1 MKHDSNDGTHASNE
15 HRPGDTPREDAM
27 NEQDENNL
35 PHDERHERLCAYVF
49 GELEGEERSAFEAE
63 LEGDPKLKAELERLE
78 ATVGLVSAH
87 GGGALALSEGA
98 AAQLAER
105 VQASKPAPVIQLA
118 WYQKPWLKVAA
129 ALALVGGV
137 GYTLDANGVFGEPGL
152 VQNRAFSFKLGDLGH
167 TADAPAAQAP
177 EPTGVPLSEEQL
189 QREAAT
195 RKAFIEEREREL
207 AAHSFEGL
215 GYLGGSVKTEGQG
228 GELPTALREQLKSL
242 AYMDEVEPMPES
254 APPTVVDP
262 KFAAELE
269 SLGYAAG
276 QPSGETITAVNE
288 NARGRHEAPAEV
300 SMQGLG
306 YLGQQPNEGGAT
318 PFKSGENWL
327 QRRAGGGG
335 GASFADPALEQVVEL
350 NSQLGLGGG
359 AGGAGGGAAPTAG
372 RRGVSGGEQLA
383 GAAVRSVGSP
393 VGSPVAPNSPPPS
406 RAAANGAPTTPGAG
420 GPATPGTVAGVQ
432 PSSGGGAYK
441 GAGDTVPPDASGGA
455 VDLRFRTTLS
465 AELGSMDYFLGD
477 GSQGDIPIAGLNL
490 DLAGKQ
496 QVQDLQVFYAATK
509 QPTAQLDALR
519 LLVEL
524 DDKLVEH
531 PGVYRYAE
539 LERGATFG
547 LDFEAGDTDPI
558 LLGGLWAAQDPSFL
572 QLEQERMQA
581 AGLDQT
587 GWVQMLKQFEY
598 LPQDFE
604 GAFDDPATQIARFHL
619 LEPVLREQRLNEL
632 LLDIQRRPGE
642 TLDLFYYRHW
652 GTRPF
657 QSTADDPQSTFSAD
671 VDTASY
677 ALARKMLTQGVF
689 PTRDQI
695 RVEEFVNYF
704 DAGLPAPGSG
714 DQGISGDANFALSA
728 ELAPAPFGPSDE
740 PTWLLRVGAK
750 AREVD
755 QSQRSPLNLTFVV
768 DTSGSMDKENRK
780 DLVKG
785 ALRLLVNQ
793 LDSRDTISIVR
804 FAKDATTLIEP
815 TPANQRGR
823 ILAAIELLGADGGT
837 NVEAGLLHGYTVAAT
852 AFDQAKVNRVVFL
865 SDGVGNIGETDQER
879 ILAQAT
885 DQRGLGIYLN
895 TIGVGLENH
904 NDVFLEQLAD
914 NGDGLCNYVGDALE
928 ARRALVENF
937 TGAFEPVARDV
948 KLQVTFD
955 PARVGKYRLLGYE
968 NRAIADRD
976 FTNAK
981 VDAAELNAG
990 HEVVALYEL
999 QGVQFDGE
1007 APLGTF
1013 KLRYKAPFGD
1023 EQHMDELERDAETEL
1038 GLSLSGS
1045 LSQFDW
1051 RSASLGYQRGALAA
1065 QVAEVLRRSGHAK
1078 GDDFDGLVADI
1089 KRVAD
1094 ASTDAD
1100 FREFAGLIER
1110 NQAAIAALAPEP
1122 SEAQD
1127 LLDQLKYAQYELEL
1141 ERNAEGEPDAA
1152 KIAAKEA
1159 AVEALEQK
1167 LRDLVLVGLAQT
1179 EETLESPGGPP
1190 STQDVLE
1197 EIGYV
1202 DDSEEG

>member
-1 MKHDSNDGTHASNE
+1 MTPDERDPENHDAAESSQAQ
-15 HRPGDTPREDAM
+15 RPGDTPREDAM
-27 NEQDENNL
+27 NEHDENNL
-35 PHDERHERLCAYVF
+35 PHDERHERLCAYAF
-49 GELEGEERSAFEAE
+49 GELEGDERSAFEAE
-63 LEGDPKLKAELERLE
+63 LSGDPQLKAELERLQ
-78 ATVGLVSAH
+78 ATISLVNTH

-98 AAQLAER
+98 AAQLADK
-105 VQASKPAPVIQLA
+105 VQAAKPAPVIQLA

-129 ALALVGGV
+129 ALAVMGGV
-137 GYTLDANGVFGEPGL
+137 GYVLDAGGAFGEPGS
-152 VQNRAFSFKLGDLGH
+152 VQREASSGLALGDLGQ
-167 TADAPAAQAP
+167 TADAPAAARALETPLLKEQPQLEGAP
-177 EPTGVPLSEEQL
+177 
-189 QREAAT
+189 
-195 RKAFIEEREREL
+195 
-207 AAHSFEGL
+207 
-215 GYLGGSVKTEGQG
+215 
-228 GELPTALREQLKSL
+228 LPAVDSL
-242 AYMDEVEPMPES
+242 A
-254 APPTVVDP
+254 
-262 KFAAELE
+262 AAELHN
-269 SLGYAAG
+269 LGY
-276 QPSGETITAVNE
+276 EDVE
-288 NARGRHEAPAEV
+288 
-300 SMQGLG
+300 
-306 YLGQQPNEGGAT
+306 
-318 PFKSGENWL
+318 
-327 QRRAGGGG
+327 
-335 GASFADPALEQVVEL
+335 LEVVETL
-350 NSQLGLGGG
+350 TDELGLGGG
-359 AGGAGGGAAPTAG
+359 AGGGAAPSAG
-372 RRGVSGGEQLA
+372 RRASGGEFA
-383 GAAVRSVGSP
+383 RAAVGGVTAPGRLRGERQIPITGSP
-393 VGSPVAPNSPPPS
+393 SAPNL
-406 RAAANGAPTTPGAG
+406 GAPTGVFTGPPMTPGPDSG
-420 GPATPGTVAGVQ
+420 GPTTGPITG
-432 PSSGGGAYK
+432 SLHYK
-441 GAGDTVPPDASGGA
+441 GAGDTVPPRVAGGA
-455 VDLRFRTTLS
+455 
-465 AELGSMDYFLGD
+465 ADYFLGD
-477 GSQGDIPIAGLNL
+477 GFKL
-490 DLAGKQ
+490 DLSRLDVDSDFDFGELGTPSLAGGEG
-496 QVQDLQVFYAATK
+496 DLPV
-509 QPTAQLDALR
+509 P
-519 LLVEL
+519 
-524 DDKLVEH
+524 
-531 PGVYRYAE
+531 AE
-539 LERGATFG
+539 GGAV
-547 LDFEAGDTDPI
+547 
-558 LLGGLWAAQDPSFL
+558 FL
-572 QLEQERMQA
+572 QLERERMQA
-581 AGLDQT
+581 AGLDST
-587 GWVQMLKQFEY
+587 GWVQLLKQFEY

-604 GAFDDPATQIARFHL
+604 GAFDDPETQAARFRL

-632 LLDIQRRPGE
+632 LLDVQRRPGE
-642 TLDLFYYRHW
+642 TLDRFYYRHW

-657 QSTADDPQSTFSAD
+657 QATADDPQSTFSAD

-714 DQGISGDANFALSA
+714 DPGLSGDANFALSA

-768 DTSGSMDKENRK
+768 DTSGSMDMENRK
-780 DLVKG
+780 ELVKG

-793 LDSRDTISIVR
+793 LDGRDTISIVR
-804 FAKDATTLIEP
+804 FSTDATTLIEP

-823 ILAAIELLGADGGT
+823 ILAAIDLLSANGGT
-837 NVEAGLLHGYTVAAT
+837 NVEAGLLHGYNVAAT

-914 NGDGLCNYVGDALE
+914 NGDGLCNYVGDAIE
-928 ARRALVENF
+928 ARKALVENF

-976 FTNAK
+976 FANSK

-1038 GLSLSGS
+1038 GLTLSGA

-1051 RSASLGYQRGALAA
+1051 RTASLGYQRGALAA

-1078 GDDFDGLVADI
+1078 GDDFDGMVADI

-1141 ERNAEGEPDAA
+1141 ERSAEGEPDAA

-1159 AVEALEQK
+1159 VVQALEQK

-1179 EETLESPGGPP
+1179 EETLESPGGEPLP
-1190 STQDVLE
+1190 EGSFERL
-1197 EIGYV
+1197 GYV
-1202 DDSEEG
+1202 DIEDSEEG

>member
-1 MKHDSNDGTHASNE
+1 MNE
-15 HRPGDTPREDAM
+15 H
-27 NEQDENNL
+27 DENDL
-35 PHDERHERLCAYVF
+35 PHDERHERLCAYLF
-49 GELEGEERSAFEAE
+49 GELESAERAAFEAE
-63 LEGDPKLKAELERLE
+63 LKDDPRLKAELDRME
-78 ATVGLVSAH
+78 ATVGLVSNH
-87 GGGALALSEGA
+87 GGGALALSAGA
-98 AAQLAER
+98 AAELAEK
-105 VQASKPAPVIQLA
+105 VQAAQPALVIQMA
-118 WYQKPWLKVAA
+118 WYRKPWLKVAA
-129 ALALVGGV
+129 AMVLLTGAGLALNE
-137 GYTLDANGVFGEPGL
+137 LGVFGEAGSKVRLGL
-152 VQNRAFSFKLGDLGH
+152 FELGDMGH

-177 EPTGVPLSEEQL
+177 SRAPRTQESMRMLPSSRKAELERSK
-189 QREAAT
+189 REAAGASEQ
-195 RKAFIEEREREL
+195 RF
-207 AAHSFEGL
+207 L
-215 GYLGGSVKTEGQG
+215 GYVDAEASEVGNEV
-228 GELPTALREQLKSL
+228 ALREQLKHTATL
-242 AYMDEVEPMPES
+242 EAEAPEEAAPVIDDPRLVDLLTGFGYSDGGGAPS
-254 APPTVVDP
+254 A
-262 KFAAELE
+262 KAGA
-269 SLGYAAG
+269 LG
-276 QPSGETITAVNE
+276 QERL
-288 NARGRHEAPAEV
+288 RGRLDGRAQDAQPGTLDPNPAPAEPV
-300 SMQGLG
+300 L
-306 YLGQQPNEGGAT
+306 T
-318 PFKSGENWL
+318 
-327 QRRAGGGG
+327 
-335 GASFADPALEQVVEL
+335 EL
-350 NSQLGLGGG
+350 DSAIGLGGG
-359 AGGAGGGAAPTAG
+359 AGGGPGASAGRPAGPGSAPAAGSIVVRRAAGPSSPAASSRVAGIRAGEPAGPSTEGLSAKGGG
-372 RRGVSGGEQLA
+372 Q
-383 GAAVRSVGSP
+383 
-393 VGSPVAPNSPPPS
+393 
-406 RAAANGAPTTPGAG
+406 
-420 GPATPGTVAGVQ
+420 
-432 PSSGGGAYK
+432 YK
-441 GAGDTVPPDASGGA
+441 GAGDLVPPSGNAGEVSLGLRASTSTQTGTTDFFFDASA
-455 VDLRFRTTLS
+455 D
-465 AELGSMDYFLGD
+465 
-477 GSQGDIPIAGLNL
+477 QGLPEGWIAL
-490 DLAGKQ
+490 DLDVAGQ
-496 QVQDLQVFYAATK
+496 QQIQELRVFYATNK
-509 QPTAQLDALR
+509 QTSTFLDALR
-519 LLVEL
+519 LLDDLSVDEGGSSEL
-524 DDKLVEH
+524 FFSQPL
-531 PGVYRYAE
+531 
-539 LERGATFG
+539 LERSVTF
-547 LDFEAGDTDPI
+547 DSDAGDIDPV
-558 LLGGLWAAQDPSFL
+558 LLGGLWAAQDPTFL
-572 QLEQERMQA
+572 QLEQKRMEA
-581 AGLDQT
+581 AGLDRT

-652 GTRPF
+652 GTRPV
-657 QSTADDPQSTFSAD
+657 QRTADDPQSTFSAD

-677 ALARKMLTQGVF
+677 ALARKMLIQGVF

-704 DAGLPAPGSG
+704 DAGLPNPG
-714 DQGISGDANFALSA
+714 QGAAGDANFALSA

-804 FAKDATTLIEP
+804 FAKDASTLIEP

-837 NVEAGLLHGYTVAAT
+837 NVEAGLLHGYNVAAT
-852 AFDQAKVNRVVFL
+852 AFDADKVNRVVFL
-865 SDGVGNIGETDQER
+865 SDGVGNIGETDQDR
-879 ILAQAT
+879 ILDQAT
-885 DQRGLGIYLN
+885 DQRSLGIYLN

-914 NGDGLCNYVGDALE
+914 NGDGLCNYVGDAIE
-928 ARRALVENF
+928 ARKALVENF

-999 QGVQFDGE
+999 QQVQFDGE

-1038 GLSLSGS
+1038 GLTLSGS

-1078 GDDFDGLVADI
+1078 GDDFDGLVAEI
-1089 KRVAD
+1089 QRVAD

-1141 ERNAEGEPDAA
+1141 ERSAEGEPNAA

-1179 EETLESPGGPP
+1179 EETLESPAGAPAP
-1190 STQDVLE
+1190 EDALE
-1197 EIGYV
+1197 RIGYV

>member
-1 MKHDSNDGTHASNE
+1 MNPDERDPENHDAAESNQAQ
-15 HRPGDTPREDAM
+15 RPGDTPREDAM
-27 NEQDENNL
+27 NEHDENNL
-35 PHDERHERLCAYVF
+35 PHDERHERLCAYAF

-63 LEGDPKLKAELERLE
+63 LSGDPQLKAELERLQ
-78 ATVGLVSAH
+78 ATIGLVSSH

-98 AAQLAER
+98 AAQLAEK

-118 WYQKPWLKVAA
+118 WYQRPWLKVAA
-129 ALALVGGV
+129 ALVVIGGV
-137 GYTLDANGVFGEPGL
+137 GYTLDAGGAFGEPGL
-152 VQNRAFSFKLGDLGH
+152 VQRKAFSFKVGDLGH
-167 TADAPAAQAP
+167 TADAPAESAAAVRAP
-177 EPTGVPLSEEQL
+177 EPSGMPLSEDEL
-189 QREAAT
+189 RREAAT
-195 RKAFIEEREREL
+195 RQAKREKEQPEL
-207 AAHSFEGL
+207 DAGGMESLMRL
-215 GYLGGSVKTEGQG
+215 GYKDAPAQDMPRE
-228 GELPTALREQLKSL
+228 LREQLKSL
-242 AYMDEVEPMPES
+242 AYVEEAEPMPES
-254 APPTVVDP
+254 APPVVVDP
-262 KFAAELE
+262 SLGQQLE
-269 SLGYAAG
+269 GLGYAAG
-276 QPSGETITAVNE
+276 QPSGETITAANE
-288 NARGRHEAPAEV
+288 DVRGRHEAPNDLALFEGFV
-300 SMQGLG
+300 EPVVVDDRGLA
-306 YLGQQPNEGGAT
+306 QTE
-318 PFKSGENWL
+318 
-327 QRRAGGGG
+327 
-335 GASFADPALEQVVEL
+335 ALD
-350 NSQLGLGGG
+350 SQLGLGGG
-359 AGGAGGGAAPTAG
+359 AGGAGGGAVPTAVPMAG
-372 RRGVSGGEQLA
+372 RRAAGEQLA
-383 GAAVRSVGSP
+383 GAAVRSVT
-393 VGSPVAPNSPPPS
+393 APSTPAPS
-406 RAAANGAPTTPGAG
+406 RSAKTGPMTGAPAGPIGG
-420 GPATPGTVAGVQ
+420 GPGGANAAPPASAGLQ
-432 PSSGGGAYK
+432 PFTGGGAYR
-441 GAGDTVPPDASGGA
+441 GVGDTVPPDASDQE
-455 VDLRFRTTLS
+455 VQLRFRTTLS
-465 AELGSMDYFLGD
+465 GELGSTDYFLGD
-477 GSQGDIPIAGLNL
+477 GVQGDIPMAGFKL
-490 DLAGKQ
+490 DLVGKQ
-496 QVQDLQVFYAATK
+496 QVQDLQVFYANTK
-509 QPTAQLDALR
+509 QPDAQLEAVR
-519 LLVEL
+519 LLVDL
-524 DDKLVEH
+524 DDKLFED

-547 LDFEAGDTDPI
+547 LDFEAGETDPI
-558 LLGGLWAAQDPSFL
+558 LLGGLWAAQDPTFL

-632 LLDIQRRPGE
+632 LLDVQRRPGE
-642 TLDLFYYRHW
+642 SLDLFYYRHW

-714 DQGISGDANFALSA
+714 DQGLSGDANFALSA

-793 LDSRDTISIVR
+793 LDGRDTISIVR
-804 FAKDATTLIEP
+804 FAKDATTVIEP

-837 NVEAGLLHGYTVAAT
+837 NVEAGLLHGYNVAAT

-914 NGDGLCNYVGDALE
+914 NGDGLCNYVGDAIE
-928 ARRALVENF
+928 ARKALVENF

-1065 QVAEVLRRSGHAK
+1065 QVAEVLGRSGHAK
-1078 GDDFDGLVADI
+1078 GDDFDGMVADI

-1159 AVEALEQK
+1159 VVEALEQK

-1179 EETLESPGGPP
+1179 EETLESPAGDPA
-1190 STQDVLE
+1190 TQDVLE